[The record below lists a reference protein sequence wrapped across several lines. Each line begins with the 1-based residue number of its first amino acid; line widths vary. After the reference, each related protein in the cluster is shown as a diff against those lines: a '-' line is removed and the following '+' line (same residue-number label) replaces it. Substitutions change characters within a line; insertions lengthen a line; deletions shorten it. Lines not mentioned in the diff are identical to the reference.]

1 MTGSAARPGPDLV
14 VGLGVTGRAV
24 AAALTRRGRDVV
36 VVDDRPTEATRAA
49 AADLGVELVEAPDG
63 DALEALVAR
72 AARLLPSPG
81 VPDRHPAFV
90 AARAHGTPV
99 RSEFDL
105 AGEWDDRPVLAVTGT
120 DGKTT
125 VTTVMADALARDGRR
140 VALAGNTDV
149 PLVAAIDDPRVELF
163 VVEASS
169 FRLGH
174 SHRFAPRVA
183 TWLNLSPDHLDVH
196 ADLDAYVAAKARI
209 FADQGPD
216 DTAVVNADDPVVRR
230 HGGAARR
237 VTFSLVDGDV
247 TVRDGLLVAGD
258 EALLA
263 VDELWRRFP
272 HDVANA
278 LAAWASLRPVGA
290 STAAVADALRE
301 FPGLPHRVQPVG
313 ERDGVRFY
321 DDSKATVPHAVVA
334 AVSGFDSVVLIAG
347 GRNKGIDLSPLASV
361 ASHLRAAV
369 AIGEAAPDVAAVL
382 GGVGVDVAVAATM
395 ADAVALAADRARPG
409 DAVLLSP
416 GCASFDWYGSYG
428 ERGDDFAAAVRRLLG
443 EVPA

>member
-1 MTGSAARPGPDLV
+1 VTAPRPDLV

-24 AAALTRRGRDVV
+24 AAALRRREREVV
-36 VVDDRPTEATRAA
+36 VIEDRPTDAARAA
-49 AADLGVELVEAPDG
+49 AAELDVELVEAPDA
-63 DALEALVAR
+63 DAVDALVAR

-81 VPDRHPAFV
+81 VPDRHPAFA
-90 AARAHGTPV
+90 AARVHGTAV

-125 VTTVMADALARDGRR
+125 VTTQMADALRRDGRR
-140 VALAGNTDV
+140 AALAGNTEV
-149 PLVAAIDDPRVELF
+149 PLVAAIDDPDVELF

-174 SHRFAPRVA
+174 SHRFRPRVA

-209 FADQGPD
+209 FADQGPG
-216 DTAVVNADDPVVRR
+216 DTAVVNADDPVVRG

-247 TVRDGLLVAGD
+247 TVRDGALVAGG
-258 EALLA
+258 EVLCA
-263 VDELWRRFP
+263 VDELWRGFP

-278 LAAWASLRPVGA
+278 LATWASLRPVGVA
-290 STAAVADALRE
+290 PGAVADALRE

-313 ERDGVRFY
+313 ERHGVRFY

-334 AVSGFDSVVLIAG
+334 AVGGFDSVVLIAG
-347 GRNKGIDLSPLASV
+347 GRTKGIDLSPLASV
-361 ASHLRAAV
+361 APRLRAAV
-369 AIGEAAPDVAAVL
+369 AIGEAAEQVAAVL
-382 GGVGVDVAVAATM
+382 RGAGVDVAVAASM
-395 ADAVALAADRARPG
+395 ADAVALAAGRARPG

-416 GCASFDWYGSYG
+416 GCASFDWYRSYG
-428 ERGDDFAAAVRRLLG
+428 ERGDDFAAAVRGLLT
-443 EVPA
+443 EVAR

>member
-81 VPDRHPAFV
+81 VPDHHPAFV